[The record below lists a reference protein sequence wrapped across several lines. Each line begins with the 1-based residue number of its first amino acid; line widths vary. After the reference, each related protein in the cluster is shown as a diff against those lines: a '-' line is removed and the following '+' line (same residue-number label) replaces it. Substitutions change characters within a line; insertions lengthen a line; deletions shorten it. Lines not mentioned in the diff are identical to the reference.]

1 MEQIKEKS
9 IKKHYK
15 IDPKPEHKQI
25 LKKMSDKIRKGEKV
39 NKKEILLEVGYSQ
52 SIAETP
58 SRVLQTQGFQ
68 QLLATVS
75 DGVILKRLLL
85 IVTSETSKDA
95 DAINSAKELLKLKD
109 RYPAGKLKIQG
120 YNDELSEIYT

>member
-1 MEQIKEKS
+1 MEQVKEKS
-9 IKKHYK
+9 TSKRYNIK
-15 IDPKPEHKQI
+15 PKPEHKAI
-25 LKKMSDKIRKGEKV
+25 IKKMSDKIRKGERV
-39 NKKEILLEVGYSQ
+39 NKKEILLEVGYSE

-58 SRVLQTQGFQ
+58 SRVLETQGFQ
-68 QLLATVS
+68 QLLANVN
-75 DGVILKRLLL
+75 DGAILKRLLS
-85 IVTSETSKDA
+85 IVTGSSKDA